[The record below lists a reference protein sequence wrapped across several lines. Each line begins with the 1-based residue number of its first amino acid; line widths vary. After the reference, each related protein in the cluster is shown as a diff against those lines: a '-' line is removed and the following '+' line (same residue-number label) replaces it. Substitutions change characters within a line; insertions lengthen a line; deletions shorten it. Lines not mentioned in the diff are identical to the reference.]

1 MKSAIQAFRPA
12 QSAYK
17 TRMGQGVFCRHYLG
31 RLPYL
36 IWLFVA
42 VSLLAGLNS
51 FAAAITWGKAT
62 TISND
67 TDVVTSGSLAY
78 AYDDAYYA
86 TAVNGVPFGGG
97 NSYTAL
103 GTNIT
108 LSGSYSWS
116 NTAFGSS
123 TGKPWDGL
131 SFFYQTLLRGGV
143 YAANNVP
150 MSVTLS
156 NLVVGHAYLVQ
167 VWVNDN
173 RPGAGSR
180 TETVNSSGGNAVSLD
195 YNNTGTNGGV
205 GQFTI
210 GTFTADA
217 VSQAFTMS
225 GVFPAG
231 GNSSQLNAIQVRDQ
245 SVAPGTNTAAIT
257 LNPGTYHQQMYGIG
271 GNIAGGEQQAM
282 FNAGTN
288 LFASAFSPGGLNLSF
303 IRLDNPYG
311 QTEPPFAGLT
321 NVNNTIIT
329 LFRAMQPSG
338 RIMMTSW
345 SPPGSLKNTGSA
357 FKGTL
362 ATNAQGK
369 FVYTN
374 FANWWVNSLKYYQ
387 TNSSLPDYVSIQ
399 NEPDWYPTSG
409 TNNAWQAGCELTAAE
424 GTYAGY
430 PQAFNATYTAF
441 QSNGLGGIKL
451 IGPDT
456 EGISGGIIPNYLNN
470 LTASTI
476 GAVAHHLYGNNVSTS
491 GAGLLSTLESQ
502 YTWWTMPKFMTEY
515 DGDNWGTNYPDWMGL
530 AVTMH
535 NVFALEEANAYLVW
549 SVYYGLLYNS
559 NGSPA
564 TDNYYTVG
572 HYSKFICPGDWHVD
586 SSSSDTNVLVS
597 LYYHSTG
604 AGVSYRYTAV
614 MINKAAY
621 TTTVTLNTSNLWST
635 DALQRSWQVYKTAN
649 EGSANFRL
657 TLVDSA
663 IGTSL
668 TNQNKS
674 ITLAPYSIT
683 TAVIN
688 SGVSSSTTS
697 VSYAV
702 TNNQLSLT
710 WPGDHLGWILQAQTN
725 SLRAGLATNWVDV
738 ANSAYLTKATFPIL
752 SANPAVFF
760 RLRHP

>member
-1 MKSAIQAFRPA
+1 MGRGVARRNCRVGWPA
-12 QSAYK
+12 WPGLA
-17 TRMGQGVFCRHYLG
+17 MAVN
-31 RLPYL
+31 L
-36 IWLFVA
+36 I
-42 VSLLAGLNS
+42 AGLTS
-51 FAAAITWGKAT
+51 YAAVITWGKAT

-78 AYDDAYYA
+78 AYNEAYYP

-97 NSYTAL
+97 NSPSAL

-108 LSGSYSWS
+108 LSGNFSWS
-116 NTAFGSS
+116 NTAFG
-123 TGKPWDGL
+123 TGAGSPWDGL
-131 SFFYQTLLRGGV
+131 SPFYQTLLRGGA
-143 YAANNVP
+143 YAVNNAQ

-156 NLVVGHAYLVQ
+156 NLTVGHAYLVQ

-173 RPGAGSR
+173 RALAGTR
-180 TETVNSSGGNAVSLD
+180 TETINSSGGNAITLD
-195 YNNTGTNGGV
+195 YNSTGTNGGV

-217 VSQAFTMS
+217 ASQPFALT
-225 GVFPAG
+225 GVFPAN

-245 SVAPGTNTAAIT
+245 SVATGTNAAAIT

-288 LFASAFSPGGLNLSF
+288 LFGLAFSPGGLNLSF

-311 QTEPPFAGLT
+311 QTEAPFAGLT
-321 NVNNTIIT
+321 NVNNTIINF
-329 LFRAMQPSG
+329 FRAMQPSG

-399 NEPDWYPTSG
+399 NEPDWYPSSG
-409 TNNAWQAGCELTAAE
+409 SNSAWQAGCELTATE

-441 QSNGLGGIKL
+441 QSNGLGGIKF

-470 LTASTI
+470 LTTSTI
-476 GAVAHHLYGNNVSTS
+476 GAVAHHLYGNNVSTT
-491 GAGLLSTLESQ
+491 GAGLLTTLESQ
-502 YTWWTMPKFMTEY
+502 YTWWTMPKFMSEY

-549 SVYYGLLYNS
+549 SVYYGLYYNS

-564 TDNYYTVG
+564 TDKYYAVG

-586 SSSSDTNVLVS
+586 STSSDTNVLAS
-597 LYYHSTG
+597 LYYHATG
-604 AGVSYRYTAV
+604 AGVSYRYTVV

-621 TTTVTLNTSNLWST
+621 ATKVTLNTSNLWST
-635 DALQRSWQVYKTAN
+635 DVLQRSWQVYKTAN

-663 IGTSL
+663 SGGSL
-668 TNQNKS
+668 TNQNKT
-674 ITLAPYSIT
+674 ITLAPYSMT

-688 SGVSSSTTS
+688 SGISSTPAS
-697 VSYAV
+697 LSYAV
-702 TNNQLSLT
+702 TNNQLYLT

-738 ANSAYLTKATFPIL
+738 ANSAYLTKAAWPVL

>member
-1 MKSAIQAFRPA
+1 MKPATQAIGRT
-12 QSAYK
+12 QSAGK
-17 TRMGQGVFCRHYLG
+17 TGRGQGVCRRNCPG
-31 RLPYL
+31 GWPGFR
-36 IWLFVA
+36 WLAVA
-42 VSLLAGLNS
+42 VGLLAGWNS
-51 FAAAITWGKAT
+51 IAAAITWGKAT

-67 TDVVTSGSLAY
+67 TDVVTAGSLAY
-78 AYDDAYYA
+78 AYDEANSP

-97 NSYTAL
+97 NSLSAL

-108 LSGSYSWS
+108 LSGNFSWS
-116 NTAFGSS
+116 TSAFG
-123 TGKPWDGL
+123 TGTGSPWDGL
-131 SFFYQTLLRGGV
+131 SSFYQTLLRGGV
-143 YAANNVP
+143 YAANNSP

-156 NLVVGHAYLVQ
+156 NLNVGHAYLVQ

-173 RPGAGSR
+173 RALAGTR
-180 TETVNSSGGNAVSLD
+180 TETINSSGGNAVTLD
-195 YNNTGTNGGV
+195 YNSTGANGGV
-205 GQFTI
+205 GQYII
-210 GTFTADA
+210 GTFTADT
-217 VSQAFTMS
+217 VSQTLALT
-225 GVFPAG
+225 GVFPAN

-245 SVAPGTNTAAIT
+245 SVASGTNTAVIT
-257 LNPGTYHQQMYGIG
+257 LNPGTYHQQIYGIG

-288 LFASAFSPGGLNLSF
+288 LFGLAFSPGGLNLSF

-321 NVNNTIIT
+321 NVNNTIINF
-329 LFRAMQPSG
+329 FRAMQPSG

-399 NEPDWYPTSG
+399 NEPDWYPSSG
-409 TNNAWQAGCELTAAE
+409 TNSAWQAGCELTASE

-441 QSNGLGGIKL
+441 QSNGLSSIKF

-456 EGISGGIIPNYLNN
+456 EGISGSIIPNYLNN
-470 LTASTI
+470 LTKSTI

-491 GAGLLSTLESQ
+491 GAGYLSTLESQ
-502 YTWWTMPKFMTEY
+502 YTWWTMPKFMSEY
-515 DGDNWGTNYPDWMGL
+515 DGDNWGTNYPSWMGL

-549 SVYYGLLYNS
+549 SVYYGLYYNA

-564 TDNYYTVG
+564 TDKYYTVG

-586 SSSSDTNVLVS
+586 ATSSDTNVLVS
-597 LYYHSTG
+597 FYYHSTG
-604 AGVSYRYTAV
+604 AGVSYRYTVV

-621 TTTVTLNTSNLWST
+621 ATKVTLNTSNLWSA
-635 DALQRSWQVYKTAN
+635 DVLQRSWQVYKTAN

-663 IGTSL
+663 SGASL

-674 ITLAPYSIT
+674 ITLAPYSMT

-688 SGVSSSTTS
+688 SGIASSPAS
-697 VSYAV
+697 VSYVV
-702 TNNQLSLT
+702 TNNQLLLT

-725 SLRAGLATNWVDV
+725 SLRAGLAANWVDV
-738 ANSAYLTKATFPIL
+738 ANSAYMTKATLTIL